1 MSSEKVKAPKKI
13 SRKKQVQ
20 LEITE
25 TLRTALAGLRDL
37 LGEKKFESRLSKVAK
52 LLSAGIKDKKKEKSA

>member
-25 TLRTALAGLRDL
+25 TLRIALAGLKDVI
-37 LGEKKFESRLSKVAK
+37 GEKKFESRIAKAAK
-52 LLSAGIKDKKKEKSA
+52 LLSIGIKAKKTEKPA

>member
-1 MSSEKVKAPKKI
+1 MSEKTKEPKKL

-25 TLRTALAGLRDL
+25 TLRTALAGLKDL
-37 LGEKKFESRLSKVAK
+37 LGEKKFERRISRSAK
-52 LLSAGIKDKKKEKSA
+52 LLSAGIKAKKTDAPSS